1 MIVAAVLVGLAAA
14 LGAAAVAAAAQAVG
28 TRIRLAGRLR
38 QAAHPHWEAG
48 VRRWLRAARW
58 AADTAVGRA
67 AAARLVRTGTEV
79 RLPVWAGATL
89 GMTIAAWVLARRWL
103 GAGFPLDI
111 VLACA
116 LGRALTGRIL
126 TALAWR
132 RREELGRQLPE
143 LARIL
148 AGSLRAGQTV
158 PQGLARAAGELR
170 PPLGDL
176 VRRAHGELCLGRPLE
191 EVLQRL
197 AQRSGEPEVRLLCAV
212 IELHR
217 EIGGDLARALDGV
230 GHALLERHAVKREAA
245 ALTAE
250 ARAVAGLIPFLS
262 VGGVLLLNLISPGAL
277 DLLRTL
283 PGMGLFAVFT
293 GLQLLSGWWIRRL
306 AAVEV

>member
-1 MIVAAVLVGLAAA
+1 MVVAAVLVGLAAA
-14 LGAAAVAAAAQAVG
+14 LGAAALAALARTGG
-28 TRIRLAGRLR
+28 TRVRLAGRLR
-38 QAAHPHWEAG
+38 HLVQPHREAG
-48 VRRWLRAARW
+48 GRRWLW
-58 AADTAVGRA
+58 AASWAEGTAVGRA
-67 AAARLVRTGTEV
+67 AAAGLVRAGIEV
-79 RLPVWAGATL
+79 SPLAWAGATL
-89 GMTIAAWVLARRWL
+89 GMALASWVLVRRWL
-103 GAGFPLDI
+103 GVGFPLD
-111 VLACA
+111 VLLASIG
-116 LGRALTGRIL
+116 GRALSGRIL
-126 TALAWR
+126 AALAWR

-148 AGSLRAGQTV
+148 ASSLRAGQTV

-191 EVLQRL
+191 EVLERL
-197 AQRSGEPEVRLLCAV
+197 GERSGEPEVRLMCAV

-250 ARAVAGLIPFLS
+250 ARAVAGLIPLLS
-262 VGGVLLLNLISPGAL
+262 VGGVLLLNLIAPGAL

-283 PGMGLFAVFT
+283 PGMVLFAVFT